1 VPRDYSAA
9 HGWYLAAARQGHA
22 RSQFNLGLMYL
33 SGQGVPADALAA
45 TLWLQRAAHAG
56 APDAERFA
64 SQASARM
71 NDFQRARYQRE
82 LQQHPQQNSQQPP
95 SAPPAPTRA

>member
-1 VPRDYSAA
+1 
-9 HGWYLAAARQGHA
+9 
-22 RSQFNLGLMYL
+22 MYL

-82 LQQHPQQNSQQPP
+82 LQQNLQHPP